1 MACFSIVNGYL
12 KYISKNKLFLRVDY
26 HALRI
31 KLMLKQFRCLK
42 FTDCHKVV
50 TLIKYQVSNKINR
63 LLFENSF
70 CIDDNKITIEPF
82 CIYEI
87 QIPIGNLV
95 HRIVEAGRIDYL
107 HKHSKVRCIFVEENL
122 KFYLYTPVYEDIAI
136 ELVLKK
142 NAQHSFNFI
151 NNLLHRNFIDTL
163 KTLLHLTILGKHYF

>member
-63 LLFENSF
+63 LLFGNSF

-82 CIYEI
+82 CIYMKYKYLKEPSSI
-87 QIPIGNLV
+87 ALLKPVGSTICINLPKLDV
-95 HRIVEAGRIDYL
+95 FL
-107 HKHSKVRCIFVEENL
+107 
-122 KFYLYTPVYEDIAI
+122 
-136 ELVLKK
+136 LKK
-142 NAQHSFNFI
+142 I
-151 NNLLHRNFIDTL
+151 
-163 KTLLHLTILGKHYF
+163 